1 MVQILNV
8 MQQPS
13 IQKGTSIFYWW
24 LRKKFNILGSHDN
37 DFKECT
43 KDIRDILLNL
53 NHIDLNKLDNKSQ
66 KKKILNKLNVILK
79 LDIENKIENKID
91 KNYGA
96 RHAKSFTDLIKN
108 NGILNEVLLI
118 LRTKGLFNIIEL
130 AKLLPIA
137 ISAQLAGKRPPFL
150 SHSSKNK
157 NQIKKIFKKLEDK

>member
-1 MVQILNV
+1 MF
-8 MQQPS
+8 
-13 IQKGTSIFYWW
+13 IFY
-24 LRKKFNILGSHDN
+24 LFYLCNGLLFYCFILYITL
-37 DFKECT
+37 F
-43 KDIRDILLNL
+43 
-53 NHIDLNKLDNKSQ
+53 
-66 KKKILNKLNVILK
+66 
-79 LDIENKIENKID
+79 IENKID

-96 RHAKSFTDLIKN
+96 RHAKSFTDLIKS

-137 ISAQLAGKRPPFL
+137 IGAQLAGKRPPFF